1 MQMMRTSL
9 RHFRIS
15 KLQKEKF
22 KQNKMWDF
30 TVRGWRVADIEGIE
44 DLFQDDSAVES
55 QKVVKDLKYDDMLIG
70 KAVYMQCVL
79 ITPRCMVLGLGDRT
93 LKYDLLLFG

>member
-1 MQMMRTSL
+1 
-9 RHFRIS
+9 
-15 KLQKEKF
+15 
-22 KQNKMWDF
+22 MWDF

>member
-1 MQMMRTSL
+1 MTDDLPVVTFQDNMQMMRTSL
-9 RHFRIS
+9 RHLRMS

-44 DLFQDDSAVES
+44 DMFQDES
-55 QKVVKDLKYDDMLIG
+55 QKVVPDMLIG
-70 KAVYMQCVL
+70 KAVYSVC
-79 ITPRCMVLGLGDRT
+79 
-93 LKYDLLLFG
+93 